1 MKNRLQARLFIILI
15 VISILTGCGNKE
27 ESITE
32 NKESVQEVTEET
44 TFEEVIEEVTIENEE
59 ESITENEE
67 EIITKSKEE
76 LIFEE
81 EFREAYINL
90 QGYWVNDEISYYFD
104 SFLQDDEVVFFYT
117 RTDEPD
123 NWYRYE
129 INSMELVGDFNVNE
143 RYMNERFSVSIYDNK
158 DNKEEVEFNI
168 LTDFIEIEKHIDIVS
183 NDNIINMTKLSEAP
197 FTFLESFNYLNF
209 IDLNVDEDGNINLI
223 PVEIKDITLNTTT
236 TKNDKP
242 AVYFCTDSSDGY
254 YSFITNGYTFE
265 YDGYYVEEGFRDK
278 YGFYGV
284 TIYPWEYEMVRNPY
298 LNVGNEIFEAIP
310 LSEDILA
317 GFTYQILEDKVL
329 AYQGIEGRYLD
340 HYIYQKENGF
350 GTYEH
355 AIITL
360 QGDSADEWITFNF
373 REESLYDKNYSEE
386 FHGMAVQNNNKNQK
400 VKSDNLSGIVRA
412 DDYIVIYDD
421 EKKTNAICIMFKWE
435 GLTCQVM
442 MESDNPENM
451 YEEAANNA
459 KSYIEAF
466 SVSNGEQN
474 INEHLKEILDINGYT
489 FSDEVRFKEIK
500 RGENSACGFDYV
512 SADSLKYVLNDS
524 YYEFEPRV
532 PADDV
537 KQVYETEFAD
547 DFVIDSYINTSTR
560 ECKYLCVYEPD
571 VVNRY
576 LVVSL
581 GNVGFF
587 DGETALSE
595 VEEESTEHLLYI
607 LRKSLVKK

>member
-1 MKNRLQARLFIILI
+1 MKNKLQGRLFIILI

-104 SFLQDDEVVFFYT
+104 SFLQGNEVVFFYT

-123 NWYRYE
+123 TWYRYE
-129 INSMELVGDFNVNE
+129 INSTELIGDFNVNE
-143 RYMNERFSVSIYDNK
+143 RYINERFSVSIYDNK

-168 LTDFIEIEKHIDIVS
+168 LTDFIETEKHIDIVS
-183 NDNIINMTKLSEAP
+183 NDNTINMTKLSEAP
-197 FTFLESFNYLNF
+197 FTFLESFDYLNF
-209 IDLNVDEDGNINLI
+209 IDLNVDEDGNISLI

-278 YGFYGV
+278 YDFYGV
-284 TIYPWEYEMVRNPY
+284 TIYPWKYEMVRNPY

-317 GFTYQILEDKVL
+317 GFIYQILEDKVL
-329 AYQGIEGRYLD
+329 TYQGIEGRYLD
-340 HYIYQKENGF
+340 HYIYQRENGF
-350 GTYEH
+350 KPYEH

-360 QGDSADEWITFNF
+360 QGNAANEWITFNF
-373 REESLYDKNYSEE
+373 REESLYDKSYSEE
-386 FHGMAVQNNNKNQK
+386 FRGMAVQNNNKNVV
-400 VKSDNLSGIVRA
+400 VKSYNLSGVEKA
-412 DDYIVIYDD
+412 EDYIVVYDD
-421 EKKTNAICIMFKWE
+421 EKETNAICIMFKWE

-474 INEHLKEILDINGYT
+474 INEHLKEILDFNGYT
-489 FSDEVRFKEIK
+489 FSEEVCFTEIK

-547 DFVIDSYINTSTR
+547 DFVIDSYINVSTR

-571 VVNRY
+571 IVNRY

-581 GNVGFF
+581 EQVGFF

-595 VEEESTEHLLYI
+595 VEEESTEYLLYI

>member
-104 SFLQDDEVVFFYT
+104 SFLQGNEVVFFYT

-123 NWYRYE
+123 TWYRYE
-129 INSMELVGDFNVNE
+129 INSTELIGDFNVNE
-143 RYMNERFSVSIYDNK
+143 RYINERFSVSIYDNK

-168 LTDFIEIEKHIDIVS
+168 LTDFIETEKHIDIVS
-183 NDNIINMTKLSEAP
+183 NDNTINMTKLSEAP

-209 IDLNVDEDGNINLI
+209 IDLNVDEDGNISLI

-278 YGFYGV
+278 YDFYGV
-284 TIYPWEYEMVRNPY
+284 TIYPWKYEMVRNPY

-317 GFTYQILEDKVL
+317 GFIYQILEDKVL
-329 AYQGIEGRYLD
+329 TYQGIEGRYLD
-340 HYIYQKENGF
+340 HYIYQRENGF
-350 GTYEH
+350 KPYEH

-360 QGDSADEWITFNF
+360 QGNAANEWITFNF
-373 REESLYDKNYSEE
+373 REESLYDKSYSEE
-386 FHGMAVQNNNKNQK
+386 FRGMAVQNNNKNVV
-400 VKSDNLSGIVRA
+400 VKSYNLSGVEKA
-412 DDYIVIYDD
+412 EDYIVVYDD
-421 EKKTNAICIMFKWE
+421 EKETNAICIMFKWE

-474 INEHLKEILDINGYT
+474 INEHLKEILDFNGYT
-489 FSDEVRFKEIK
+489 FSEEVCFTEIK

-512 SADSLKYVLNDS
+512 SADSLKYVLDDS
-524 YYEFEPRV
+524 YYDFEPRV
-532 PADDV
+532 SADNV
-537 KQVYETEFAD
+537 KQVYETEFAE

>member
-104 SFLQDDEVVFFYT
+104 SFLQGNEVVFFYT

-123 NWYRYE
+123 TWYRYE
-129 INSMELVGDFNVNE
+129 INSTELIGDFNVNE
-143 RYMNERFSVSIYDNK
+143 RYINERFSVSIYDNK

-168 LTDFIEIEKHIDIVS
+168 LTDFIETEKHIDIVS
-183 NDNIINMTKLSEAP
+183 NDNTINMTKLSEAP

-209 IDLNVDEDGNINLI
+209 IDLNVDEDGNISLI

-278 YGFYGV
+278 YDFYGV
-284 TIYPWEYEMVRNPY
+284 TIYPWKYEMVRNPY
-298 LNVGNEIFEAIP
+298 LNVGNEIFE
-310 LSEDILA
+310 
-317 GFTYQILEDKVL
+317 
-329 AYQGIEGRYLD
+329 R
-340 HYIYQKENGF
+340 
-350 GTYEH
+350 
-355 AIITL
+355 
-360 QGDSADEWITFNF
+360 
-373 REESLYDKNYSEE
+373 
-386 FHGMAVQNNNKNQK
+386 
-400 VKSDNLSGIVRA
+400 
-412 DDYIVIYDD
+412 
-421 EKKTNAICIMFKWE
+421 
-435 GLTCQVM
+435 
-442 MESDNPENM
+442 
-451 YEEAANNA
+451 
-459 KSYIEAF
+459 
-466 SVSNGEQN
+466 
-474 INEHLKEILDINGYT
+474 
-489 FSDEVRFKEIK
+489 IK
-500 RGENSACGFDYV
+500 F
-512 SADSLKYVLNDS
+512 
-524 YYEFEPRV
+524 
-532 PADDV
+532 
-537 KQVYETEFAD
+537 
-547 DFVIDSYINTSTR
+547 
-560 ECKYLCVYEPD
+560 
-571 VVNRY
+571 
-576 LVVSL
+576 
-581 GNVGFF
+581 
-587 DGETALSE
+587 
-595 VEEESTEHLLYI
+595 
-607 LRKSLVKK
+607 